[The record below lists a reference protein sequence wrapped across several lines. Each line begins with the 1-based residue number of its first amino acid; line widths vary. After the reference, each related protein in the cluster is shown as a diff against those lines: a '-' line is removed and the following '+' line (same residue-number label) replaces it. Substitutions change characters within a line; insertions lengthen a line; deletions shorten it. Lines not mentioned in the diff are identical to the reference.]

1 MLIEIIKNWHPVAK
15 AAFMVLF
22 PILISIAAIYLMKFI
37 SGREPFPTIE
47 DPDAIPLNLRW
58 RGYSE
63 KAATDYWTWL
73 QNNDALIAERRFLIA
88 DLFFPFFYAG
98 TMLISVLVA
107 WKSME
112 GSFDPKWVVICIAIL
127 VLADWTENLVHLN
140 QLGHFVRNEP
150 LHAVW
155 IQVAS
160 SATIIKSGFL
170 VLSAIQIGGLAVCV
184 ARQTYVTQGG

>member
-1 MLIEIIKNWHPVAK
+1 MVIKITKNWHPVGK

-22 PILISIAAIYLMKFI
+22 PILISMAAIYLMEYI
-37 SGREPFPTIE
+37 SGRAPFPKTG

-63 KAATDYWTWL
+63 QAATDYWTWL
-73 QNNDALIAERRFLIA
+73 RNNDELIAERRFLVT

-98 TMLISVLVA
+98 TMLTSVMLA
-107 WKSME
+107 WNWLNH
-112 GSFDPKWVVICIAIL
+112 SFDPKWVVICIAIL
-127 VLADWTENLVHLN
+127 VLADWTENLVHLH
-140 QLGHFVRNEP
+140 QLGYFVRNES
-150 LHAVW
+150 LHAAWV
-155 IQVAS
+155 QVAS

-170 VLSAIQIGGLAVCV
+170 VLSAIQIGGLAVPV